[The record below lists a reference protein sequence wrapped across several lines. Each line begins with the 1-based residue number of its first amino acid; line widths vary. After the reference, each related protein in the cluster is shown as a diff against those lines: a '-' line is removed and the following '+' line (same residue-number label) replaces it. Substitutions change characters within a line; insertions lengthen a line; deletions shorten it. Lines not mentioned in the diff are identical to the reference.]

1 MNFEKNNQKNK
12 KKEQVLFKIGN
23 TKFDRD
29 KVLAFGSFIL
39 VTFLILITNNEKKK
53 LTLELINNKKFMFS
67 FFLAICFSIYTLYF
81 LPKNQ
86 DYQKITRAT
95 KQAIIGLVIG
105 MFHYLDFK
113 VGPFWFIWLVSY
125 YLDLSE

>member
-1 MNFEKNNQKNK
+1 MNIERDNQKNK
-12 KKEQVLFKIGN
+12 KKEQVLFKLGN
-23 TKFDRD
+23 INFDKD

-53 LTLELINNKKFMFS
+53 LALDLVNNKKFMFS

>member
-1 MNFEKNNQKNK
+1 MNFEKDNDK

-23 TKFDRD
+23 TKFYRD

-39 VTFLILITNNEKKK
+39 VTFFILFTNNDKKNLVIK
-53 LTLELINNKKFMFS
+53 LINNKKFMFS
-67 FFLAICFSIYTLYF
+67 FLLAVVFSVYTLYF
-81 LPKNQ
+81 LPKDK
-86 DYQKITRAT
+86 DYQKVTRAT
-95 KQAIIGLVIG
+95 KQAIIGLIIG

>member
-1 MNFEKNNQKNK
+1 MNIERENQKNK
-12 KKEQVLFKIGN
+12 KKEQVLFKLGN
-23 TKFDRD
+23 INFDKD

-53 LTLELINNKKFMFS
+53 LAIDLVNNKKFMFS

>member
-1 MNFEKNNQKNK
+1 MNFEKDNQKNK
-12 KKEQVLFKIGN
+12 KKEQVLFKFGN
-23 TKFDRD
+23 TKFDKD

-53 LTLELINNKKFMFS
+53 LALDLVNNKKFMFS
-67 FFLAICFSIYTLYF
+67 FLLAIVFSVYTLYF

>member
-1 MNFEKNNQKNK
+1 MNFEKDNDK
-12 KKEQVLFKIGN
+12 KKEQVLFKLGN
-23 TKFDRD
+23 INFDKD

-53 LTLELINNKKFMFS
+53 LALDLVNNKKFMFS
-67 FFLAICFSIYTLYF
+67 FLLAVVFSVYTLYF